1 MPNRKSLLFLA
12 ITAGLLLSG
21 GCTHTPP
28 PSAEPSLPPGVP
40 FVVGSYTPDMRD
52 HYTSWGHT
60 GRGGAALREP
70 AYQPVLS
77 SQDEL
82 DTRYGKLYPDL
93 QPRQELHTEV
103 AIPPGMVASKCA
115 DRNSV
120 AQAFAIGQQPSDQFI
135 TTLANPRGSV
145 NEYIE
150 VRNKLCKGA
159 DRLTYNEWLILVN
172 GTPKDLPVRLQ
183 APSQSIQPRK

>member
-1 MPNRKSLLFLA
+1 MPNRQTLLFLA
-12 ITAGLLLSG
+12 VAAGLLLSG
-21 GCTHTPP
+21 GCSHTPP
-28 PSAEPSLPPGVP
+28 PPAETSLSQGVP
-40 FVVGSYTPDMRD
+40 FVVGSYAPDMRD
-52 HYTSWGHT
+52 HYTSWGHS

-77 SQDEL
+77 SQDAL

-93 QPRQELHTEV
+93 QPRQELQAEV

-135 TTLANPRGSV
+135 TTLANPKGSV
-145 NEYIE
+145 NEYIQ
-150 VRNKLCKGA
+150 VRNKLCKGT

-172 GTPKDLPVRLQ
+172 GTPKDLPIRLQ
-183 APSQSIQPRK
+183 APYQSTPPRK